1 MKNNAALKTEVN
13 LLPANTLF
21 EASAMYRQKFNKQM
35 NEMAFYKALERLTK
49 EQILVKVAKGLY
61 ARPLV
66 SEYGIIKPTQ
76 EQIIEAYVREN
87 RGMIVGYAL
96 YNKLNISTQ
105 ISKNIL
111 VYSNAIQ
118 GNKKTIGNVSIERKN
133 IIFTSENCNAIA
145 VLEVLENYYTIQ
157 DINYHAF
164 IALCEKFAQN
174 YKEQTVNGVLSV
186 FKYSKS
192 TIDFLRNI
200 LNYYEVENNLS
211 ERLSALSAY
220 KHPEMEEIYELAR
233 V

>member
-21 EASAMYRQKFNKQM
+21 EASTMYRQKFNKQM

-66 SEYGIIKPTQ
+66 SEYGVIKPTQ

-96 YNKLNISTQ
+96 YNRLNISTQ

-118 GNKKTIGNVSIERKN
+118 GNTKTIGNVSIERKN
-133 IIFTSENCNAIA
+133 IIFTSENCNTIA

-157 DINYHAF
+157 DINYHGL
-164 IALCEKFAQN
+164 IALCEKFVQN
-174 YKEQTVNGVLSV
+174 YNEQTVNSVLSV

-200 LNYYEVENNLS
+200 LTYYEVENNLS
-211 ERLSALSAY
+211 ERLSALSTY

>member
-1 MKNNAALKTEVN
+1 M
-13 LLPANTLF
+13 PANTLF
-21 EASAMYRQKFNKQM
+21 EASTMYRQKFNKQM

-66 SEYGIIKPTQ
+66 SEYGVIKPTQ

-96 YNKLNISTQ
+96 YNRLNISTQ

-118 GNKKTIGNVSIERKN
+118 GNTKTIGNVNIERKN
-133 IIFTSENCNAIA
+133 IIFTSENCNTIA